1 MDLEK
6 MLTITKQ
13 IHYDYNIDPDNFN
26 KNKESYIT
34 EIEKNNPKLSK
45 IYSSIFRMFKAETLD
60 NEKINRLHYML
71 KMSQKVTEGR
81 VNSEQAD
88 QKVGKVLVD
97 KIVIPQI
104 ERVRKEKQK
113 M

>member
-1 MDLEK
+1 

-13 IHYDYNIDPDNFN
+13 IHHDYNSNTDSFN

-34 EIEKNNPKLSK
+34 KIEKNNPELSK
-45 IYSSIFRMFKAETLD
+45 KYSSIFRMFKYETLD
-60 NEKINRLHYML
+60 NEKINRLHYLL
-71 KMSQKVTEGR
+71 KMSQKVKEGR
-81 VNSEQAD
+81 VNSDQAD

-104 ERVRKEKQK
+104 ERVRKEKNNNK
-113 M
+113 